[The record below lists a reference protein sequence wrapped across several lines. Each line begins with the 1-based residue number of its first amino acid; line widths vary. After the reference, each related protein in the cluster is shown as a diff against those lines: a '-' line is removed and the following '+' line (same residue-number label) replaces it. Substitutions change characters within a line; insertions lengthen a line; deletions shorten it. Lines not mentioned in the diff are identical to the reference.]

1 MRRVLTGI
9 AWMLLVAGC
18 DRGGPH
24 DHPQLRTG
32 EQFYTQHCAACHR
45 RSGEGAFLQGIPAIK
60 YTSMKI
66 DQIVGHIRGHGR
78 IEDTQMPV
86 FTDMSNYEAER
97 IAVYVRLVLSA
108 R

>member
-1 MRRVLTGI
+1 MRRVLTTI
-9 AWMLLVAGC
+9 ACVLVVTGC

-32 EQFYTQHCAACHR
+32 EQLYNHHCAACHQ
-45 RSGEGAFLQGIPAIK
+45 RSGEGAFLQGIPAIQ
-60 YTSMKI
+60 YTSLKI
-66 DQIVGHIRGHGR
+66 DEIVGHIRGHAR

-86 FTDMSNYEAER
+86 FVDMSNYEAER
-97 IAVYVRLVLSA
+97 IAVYLRLVLSA